1 MQILKEEVKLEILK
15 ASKELFLQEGFRGAT
30 LNMIAQ
36 KAKISK
42 SNLYNYFPSKE
53 EIFYYLTDGANVQIE
68 SMFNTIL
75 EHESDEAFNPEEF
88 IELMS
93 NQLIELLT
101 NYKEEVLLVV
111 DCSEGT
117 KFQNTKDAIIDR
129 LQEHCLN
136 EFKKF
141 NIIMENSDHF
151 FVHYISA
158 SLVEGLLEII
168 RHNKSDSWIKSNIK
182 LLIGYFINGYSYFF
196 KDSWH

>member
-182 LLIGYFINGYSYFF
+182 LLIDGYSYFF